1 MKPTVDV
8 RESRRLFLKFLATSP
23 ALACVSFPALAAQ
36 GPNSALRLA
45 GKGDGPIA
53 SPEDAL
59 NVFDFETV
67 AERELPPAHWG
78 YIATGTDDDGTI
90 RANREGFELFQLR
103 ARRLVDVREIDMSI
117 ELLGRKWPTPI
128 VIAPTGSNQA
138 FHAEGEIAVT
148 RAAKA
153 KNTLQILSTVSSTSI
168 EDVVA
173 ARGEPIW
180 YQLYPSYSWDVTKAI
195 LSRAERAGCPAVVL
209 TVDLQGGSNRETVKL
224 FAKTDMRDCSVCH
237 DGSQVKPM
245 HEGLDIP
252 RRSDYTLGLTWDY
265 VRQVRDHTS
274 MKVLIKGIVTAEDA
288 ALAVESGVDGIIVS
302 NHGGRAE
309 ASMRS
314 TIECLPEI
322 VDTVRGRIA
331 VLVDSGF
338 RRGTD
343 FFKALAIGADAVCI
357 GRPYLWG
364 LAAFGQAGVE
374 AVLELLKTEL
384 EIVMRQMGT
393 PSIAQI
399 TASRIAANRPR

>member
-1 MKPTVDV
+1 MKRSLDV
-8 RESRRLFLKFLATSP
+8 RESRRLFLKFLAGSP
-23 ALACVSFPALAAQ
+23 ALAYLGLPAFAAQ
-36 GPNSALRLA
+36 RRRSTLRYA
-45 GKGDGPIA
+45 GMGDGPIA
-53 SPEDAL
+53 SPDDAL

-67 AERELPPAHWG
+67 AQQELPPAHWG
-78 YIATGTDDDGTI
+78 YMATGTDDDATI
-90 RANREGFELFQLR
+90 RANREGFEHFQLR
-103 ARRLVDVREIDMSI
+103 ARRLVDVREIDMSTEI
-117 ELLGRKWPTPI
+117 LGRKWPTPI

-138 FHAEGEIAVT
+138 FHADGELAVT

-153 KNTLQILSTVSSTSI
+153 KETLQILSTVSSTSI
-168 EDVVA
+168 EDVVE
-173 ARGEPIW
+173 ARGEPVW
-180 YQLYPSYSWDVTKAI
+180 YQLYPRYSWDVTKAI
-195 LSRAERAGCPAVVL
+195 VSRAERAGCPAIVL
-209 TVDLQGGSNRETVKL
+209 TVDLLGGSNRETVKR
-224 FAKTDMRDCSVCH
+224 FAKTDMRECSVCH
-237 DGSQVKPM
+237 DGQRVRPM
-245 HEGLDIP
+245 YEGLDIP
-252 RRSDYTLGLTWDY
+252 GRNDYPRGLTWDY
-265 VRQVRDHTS
+265 VRQVREHTS
-274 MKVLIKGIVTAEDA
+274 MQVLIKGIVTAEDA
-288 ALAVESGVDGIIVS
+288 ALAVERGVDGIIVS

-343 FFKALAIGADAVCI
+343 FFKALAVGADAVCI

-364 LAAFGQAGVE
+364 LASFGQAGVE

-399 TASRIAANRPR
+399 TSSRIVDRSR